1 MSMENQ
7 NNQNDKPADGYVQ
20 APQQEAKSVLAELAE
35 FVSRKKV
42 AEQNVAAPAVEAK
55 QDAQQN
61 AEKERN
67 TAGIGN
73 EAGGAPVNDGAK
85 EEKSER
91 PARNNRSR
99 GPRRPRTAAPKR
111 AEGAESSEN
120 EKTQEERKPKT
131 PRGTRSTAA
140 RAEKTEKPART
151 ERADR
156 AEKTVRAERSAK
168 NEKPARTPKAKNVL
182 ADTSSKPKVRIIPL
196 GGLEQI
202 GMNITAFEYEDTIVV
217 VDCGL
222 AFPTDDMLGID
233 LVIPDVTYLERNIDK
248 VKGFVITHGHE
259 DHIGALPYIL
269 QKINV
274 PVYGTKLTIALIE
287 NKLKEHNLMKS
298 TKRKVVK
305 HGQSV
310 NLGCFRV
317 EFIKTNHSIADSA
330 ALALFTPAGIIVHTG
345 DFKVDYTPVFG
356 DAFDLARF
364 AELGRKGV
372 LALLSDSTNAIR
384 KGFTASERTV
394 GKTFDAI
401 FAEHKNNRI
410 IVATFAS
417 NVDRVQQIIFT
428 AEKYGRKVVVEGRSM
443 VNVIGTANEL
453 GYINIS
459 DGTLIEIDQ
468 LKNYPDEQT
477 VLITTGSQG
486 ESMAALSRMA
496 SGMHRKVSIKPN
508 DVVIMSSTPI
518 PGNEK
523 QVAKVINELAMRGVE
538 VITED
543 THVSGHACQ
552 EEIKLIYSLLH
563 PKFALPV
570 HGEYRH
576 LVANRSIATAI
587 GVPKE
592 NVLIMSSGDVVE
604 ICEDSCKVVDH
615 VQHGGTA

>member
-1 MSMENQ
+1 MENQ

-182 ADTSSKPKVRIIPL
+182 ADTNSKPKVRIIPL

-486 ESMAALSRMA
+486 
-496 SGMHRKVSIKPN
+496 
-508 DVVIMSSTPI
+508 
-518 PGNEK
+518 
-523 QVAKVINELAMRGVE
+523 
-538 VITED
+538 D
-543 THVSGHACQ
+543 T
-552 EEIKLIYSLLH
+552 I
-563 PKFALPV
+563 
-570 HGEYRH
+570 R
-576 LVANRSIATAI
+576 
-587 GVPKE
+587 
-592 NVLIMSSGDVVE
+592 
-604 ICEDSCKVVDH
+604 
-615 VQHGGTA
+615 

>member
-1 MSMENQ
+1 MENQ
-7 NNQNDKPADGYVQ
+7 NNQNDKPADGYMQ

-67 TAGIGN
+67 TAGTGS
-73 EAGGAPVNDGAK
+73 EEGGAPVNDGAK

-356 DAFDLARF
+356 DAFDLAAF
-364 AELGRKGV
+364 C
-372 LALLSDSTNAIR
+372 
-384 KGFTASERTV
+384 RT
-394 GKTFDAI
+394 GK
-401 FAEHKNNRI
+401 K
-410 IVATFAS
+410 
-417 NVDRVQQIIFT
+417 
-428 AEKYGRKVVVEGRSM
+428 GRS
-443 VNVIGTANEL
+443 GTFKR
-453 GYINIS
+453 
-459 DGTLIEIDQ
+459 Q
-468 LKNYPDEQT
+468 HQRHP
-477 VLITTGSQG
+477 QG
-486 ESMAALSRMA
+486 LY
-496 SGMHRKVSIKPN
+496 
-508 DVVIMSSTPI
+508 
-518 PGNEK
+518 
-523 QVAKVINELAMRGVE
+523 
-538 VITED
+538 
-543 THVSGHACQ
+543 C
-552 EEIKLIYSLLH
+552 
-563 PKFALPV
+563 F
-570 HGEYRH
+570 
-576 LVANRSIATAI
+576 
-587 GVPKE
+587 
-592 NVLIMSSGDVVE
+592 
-604 ICEDSCKVVDH
+604 
-615 VQHGGTA
+615 